1 MILRHPDNVTCFTDD
16 GLTNDYEIGFST
28 NGTSGTIQLSA
39 PSVAV
44 TELRLRWN
52 HRQSGPAVILGD
64 HWERGYGD
72 LEWRGVV
79 PERVLPWYALV
90 HFPASGRTES
100 LGVQTGAASFASWR
114 VDQSG
119 ITLVL
124 DVRCGGRGVNLG
136 SRTLAVAQIEVAE
149 SNDGESAFRFAQRFC
164 RQLCPNPR
172 LPEMPVYG
180 GNDWYYAYGKNSE
193 ASILRDAEI
202 IRNCSPDPVNSPFMV
217 IDAGWFPAEG
227 CGGGPYDHGNSN
239 FPDMDRVASQMRSID
254 VRPGIWIRPLLTQDA
269 PTDWKLPAQH
279 PIHSRERGAVL
290 DPSVPE
296 VLELVKNDIARLR
309 EWGYSLIKHD
319 FTTFDLTGRWG
330 FEMGDRPTVG
340 DWTFADSSRTTA
352 EITRDLYAAIRDAAG
367 DAILIGCNT
376 VGHLGA
382 GLFELQ
388 RTGDDT
394 SGREWERTRK
404 MGVNTLAFRM
414 PQHEAFF
421 AVDADC
427 VGLTND
433 VPWELN
439 RQWLDILARSGT
451 PLFVSADPNALGAD
465 QTAALKEAFAVAAK
479 PQPVAEPLDWMET
492 TCPERW
498 EVDGETRTYE
508 WTRVP

>member
-1 MILRHPDNVTCFTDD
+1 
-16 GLTNDYEIGFST
+16 
-28 NGTSGTIQLSA
+28 
-39 PSVAV
+39 
-44 TELRLRWN
+44 
-52 HRQSGPAVILGD
+52 
-64 HWERGYGD
+64 
-72 LEWRGVV
+72 
-79 PERVLPWYALV
+79 
-90 HFPASGRTES
+90 
-100 LGVQTGAASFASWR
+100 
-114 VDQSG
+114 
-119 ITLVL
+119 
-124 DVRCGGRGVNLG
+124 
-136 SRTLAVAQIEVAE
+136 
-149 SNDGESAFRFAQRFC
+149 
-164 RQLCPNPR
+164 
-172 LPEMPVYG
+172 
-180 GNDWYYAYGKNSE
+180 
-193 ASILRDAEI
+193 
-202 IRNCSPDPVNSPFMV
+202 MV

-227 CGGGPYDHGNSN
+227 CGGGPYDRGNEN

-254 VRPGIWIRPLLTQDA
+254 VRPGIWIRPLLTQEA
-269 PTDWKLPAQH
+269 PANWKLPATH
-279 PIHSRERGAVL
+279 PIHSLERGAVL
-290 DPSVPE
+290 DPSAPE

-330 FEMGDRPTVG
+330 FEMGDRPTAG

-352 EITRDLYAAIRDAAG
+352 EITRDLYAAIREAAG

-414 PQHEAFF
+414 PQHDAFF

-433 VPWELN
+433 VPWEMN
-439 RQWLDILARSGT
+439 RKWLDILARSGT

-465 QTAALKEAFAVAAK
+465 QTAALKEAFALAAK
-479 PQPVAEPLDWMET
+479 PRPVAKPMDWMET

-498 EVDGETRTYE
+498 EVDGETQAYK